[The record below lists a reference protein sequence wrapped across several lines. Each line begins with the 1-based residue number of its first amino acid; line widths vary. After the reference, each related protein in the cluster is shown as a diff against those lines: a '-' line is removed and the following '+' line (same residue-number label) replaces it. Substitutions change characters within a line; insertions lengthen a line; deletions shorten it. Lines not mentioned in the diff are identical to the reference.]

1 MAGEIVTAGPQTQA
15 HSDLKVHLKK
25 NAKNRP
31 VPVTIVASPRRVF
44 LLSPAYAGGERARMI
59 MRDQAQFP
67 LARRLRGPDLPTLG
81 EVFAF
86 LSGLYFRGKLAYA
99 TAFAA
104 QDAGLSA
111 VLVIT
116 PNRGLVAADL
126 PIGLSEL
133 RAFAEVDIDQDD
145 PRYRKPLERDIQK
158 LAEHLPASSEI
169 VLLGSVA
176 TGKYVDVLLAT
187 FGERLVFPADFV
199 GRGDMS
205 RGGLL
210 LRCAVDRC
218 ELKYIPVSG
227 AIRKGKR
234 PPKLE
239 PRRYTTSAQGKRSV
253 ARG

>member
-1 MAGEIVTAGPQTQA
+1 MT
-15 HSDLKVHLKK
+15 K
-25 NAKNRP
+25 
-31 VPVTIVASPRRVF
+31 RVF

-59 MRDQAQFP
+59 MSERAQFE
-67 LARRLRGPDLPTLG
+67 LARRLRSERRPTLG

-99 TAFAA
+99 NAFAPPRSRK
-104 QDAGLSA
+104 SA

-116 PNRGLVAADL
+116 PTRGLVPAAT
-126 PIGLSEL
+126 PIGLADLQE
-133 RAFAEVDIDQDD
+133 FAEVDIDAAD
-145 PRYRKPLERDIQK
+145 PRYREPLERDVK
-158 LAEHLPASSEI
+158 ALAKSLSSHGEA

-176 TGKYVDVLLAT
+176 TGKYVDVLLEH
-187 FGERLVFPADFV
+187 FGPRLCFPADFV

-210 LRCAVDRC
+210 LRCAVDGS

-227 AIRKGKR
+227 AVRKGKR

-239 PRRYTTSAQGKRSV
+239 PRRYTGK
-253 ARG
+253 